1 MERIK
6 NYLINF
12 MRGRYGIDQMSQTLF
27 IAALIFILFAGF
39 TQNFLFEMIG
49 IALFAYADYRAL
61 SKNIPARRA
70 ENARYQEMIRNI
82 KEKIRR
88 GFPFFCIRNRSRS
101 PRLQGCISA
110 RIGMLLPLR
119 RMCVPRYCCSL
130 MSVDSRMLIRASST
144 TVRFGASGFLIFSNS
159 KFAAVSPIRSR
170 GWATE
175 LSCGSV
181 SRADCDS
188 EKPITAICSGMR

>member
-27 IAALIFILFAGF
+27 IAALILILFAGF

-70 ENARYQEMIRNI
+70 ENARYQEMVRNI
-82 KEKIRR
+82 KEKIHPT
-88 GFPFFCIRNRSRS
+88 G
-101 PRLQGCISA
+101 A
-110 RIGMLLPLR
+110 
-119 RMCVPRYCCSL
+119 
-130 MSVDSRMLIRASST
+130 DKT
-144 TVRFGASGFLIFSNS
+144 HRFYICPN
-159 KFAAVSPIRSR
+159 K
-170 GWATE
+170 
-175 LSCGSV
+175 SCGQKIRV
-181 SRADCDS
+181 PKGKGKI
-188 EKPITAICSGMR
+188 EITCPKCGQKFVKRT

>member
-27 IAALIFILFAGF
+27 IAALILILFAGF

-70 ENARYQEMIRNI
+70 ENARYQEMVRNI
-82 KEKIRR
+82 KEKIH
-88 GFPFFCIRNRSRS
+88 P
-101 PRLQGCISA
+101 
-110 RIGMLLPLR
+110 
-119 RMCVPRYCCSL
+119 
-130 MSVDSRMLIRASST
+130 T
-144 TVRFGASGFLIFSNS
+144 GADKTHRVYI
-159 KFAAVSPIRSR
+159 
-170 GWATE
+170 
-175 LSCGSV
+175 
-181 SRADCDS
+181 
-188 EKPITAICSGMR
+188 

>member
-70 ENARYQEMIRNI
+70 ENAALSGNGKKYQRKNPSD
-82 KEKIRR
+82 RR
-88 GFPFFCIRNRSRS
+88 R
-101 PRLQGCISA
+101 
-110 RIGMLLPLR
+110 
-119 RMCVPRYCCSL
+119 
-130 MSVDSRMLIRASST
+130 
-144 TVRFGASGFLIFSNS
+144 
-159 KFAAVSPIRSR
+159 
-170 GWATE
+170 
-175 LSCGSV
+175 
-181 SRADCDS
+181 
-188 EKPITAICSGMR
+188 

>member
-1 MERIK
+1 MYGTYK

-82 KEKIRR
+82 KEKSIRQAQ
-88 GFPFFCIRNRSRS
+88 IRHIVFTSAPIS
-101 PRLQGCISA
+101 PRSKD
-110 RIGMLLPLR
+110 P
-119 RMCVPRYCCSL
+119 CSKGKRQ
-130 MSVDSRMLIRASST
+130 D
-144 TVRFGASGFLIFSNS
+144 
-159 KFAAVSPIRSR
+159 
-170 GWATE
+170 
-175 LSCGSV
+175 
-181 SRADCDS
+181 
-188 EKPITAICSGMR
+188 

>member
-1 MERIK
+1 MICMERIK

-82 KEKIRR
+82 KKKSIRQVQIRHIVFTSAQISPVVKRSVFQREKAKLKS
-88 GFPFFCIRNRSRS
+88 PAQSADRS
-101 PRLQGCISA
+101 L
-110 RIGMLLPLR
+110 
-119 RMCVPRYCCSL
+119 
-130 MSVDSRMLIRASST
+130 
-144 TVRFGASGFLIFSNS
+144 
-159 KFAAVSPIRSR
+159 
-170 GWATE
+170 
-175 LSCGSV
+175 
-181 SRADCDS
+181 
-188 EKPITAICSGMR
+188 

>member
-70 ENARYQEMIRNI
+70 DKTHRVYVCPNKSCGQ
-82 KEKIRR
+82 KIR
-88 GFPFFCIRNRSRS
+88 
-101 PRLQGCISA
+101 
-110 RIGMLLPLR
+110 
-119 RMCVPRYCCSL
+119 VPKGKGKIEITCPKC
-130 MSVDSRMLIRASST
+130 
-144 TVRFGASGFLIFSNS
+144 GQ
-159 KFAAVSPIRSR
+159 KFVKR
-170 GWATE
+170 T
-175 LSCGSV
+175 
-181 SRADCDS
+181 
-188 EKPITAICSGMR
+188 